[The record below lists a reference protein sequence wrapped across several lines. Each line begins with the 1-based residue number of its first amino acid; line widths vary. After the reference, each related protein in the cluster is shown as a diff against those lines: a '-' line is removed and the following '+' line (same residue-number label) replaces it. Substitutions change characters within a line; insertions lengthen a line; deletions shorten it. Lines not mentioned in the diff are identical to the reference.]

1 MRAAVVDIGT
11 NSTRLL
17 IGEVSEDGKIEEL
30 VRRSRVTRLGA
41 GVDTAGRLAPEACE
55 RVYAVLADYRAEI
68 DAYAPGLSIAGDP
81 TAPGD
86 SGAGGLP
93 DGYAPELPTAPEPS
107 TPGDSG
113 AGAAGGDYPNL
124 AVMTSAVRD
133 AANGRE
139 LADRIKYEYGLDAKI
154 LSGEEE
160 AKMTFLGAMSGQP
173 AGRSG
178 KSGLRASVASAAA
191 GRDAPGIAGPGVPG
205 SAGPTVVIDI
215 GGGSTEFIV
224 GSNGE
229 AGFHSSLPAGVV
241 RMSER
246 HIESDPPEPSELQ
259 ALAADT
265 RAVFLS
271 GLPESERRAVTKGIA
286 VAGTATAAAAID
298 QELDP
303 YDPARVHGYRLLL
316 ATVEML
322 LARLAD
328 MDEAR
333 RREVIGLDPDRAPT
347 IVAGMVLLSEA
358 MRAFGLEEVEVSEHD
373 ILHGG
378 LLTLARTASP

>member
-17 IGEVSEDGKIEEL
+17 IGEVDKDGKIEEL

-41 GVDTAGRLAPEACE
+41 GVDAAGRLAPDACA
-55 RVYAVLADYRAEI
+55 RLYKVLADYRAEI
-68 DAYAPGLSIAGDP
+68 DAHAPSD
-81 TAPGD
+81 TRNAP
-86 SGAGGLP
+86 
-93 DGYAPELPTAPEPS
+93 
-107 TPGDSG
+107 
-113 AGAAGGDYPNL
+113 YPNL

-139 LADRIKYEYGLDAKI
+139 LAERVKADYGLDAKI
-154 LSGEEE
+154 LSGGEE
-160 AKMTFLGAMSGQP
+160 ARMTFLGAMSGQP
-173 AGRSG
+173 AG
-178 KSGLRASVASAAA
+178 ASAAGGTGTA
-191 GRDAPGIAGPGVPG
+191 GEAE
-205 SAGPTVVIDI
+205 PTVVIDI

-229 AGFHSSLPAGVV
+229 AGFYGSLAAGVV

-246 HIESDPPEPSELQ
+246 HIESDPPKPSELQ
-259 ALAADT
+259 ALATDA
-265 RAVFLS
+265 RAVYKA
-271 GLPESERRAVTKGIA
+271 GLPESERKAVGRGIA

-298 QELDP
+298 QELEP
-303 YDPARVHGYRLLL
+303 YDRTRVHGYRLLL

-333 RREVIGLDPDRAPT
+333 RREVVGLDPDRAPT

-358 MRAFGLEEVEVSEHD
+358 MRAFGLDEVEVSEHD

-378 LLTLARTASP
+378 LLTLASAPQTGPALP